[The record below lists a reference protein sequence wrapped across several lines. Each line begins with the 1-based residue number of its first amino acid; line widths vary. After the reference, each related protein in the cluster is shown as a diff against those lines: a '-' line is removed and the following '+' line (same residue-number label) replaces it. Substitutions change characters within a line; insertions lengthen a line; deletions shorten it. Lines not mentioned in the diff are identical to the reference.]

1 MVDFTFIGRSAETD
15 ELRLVNSP
23 ELLDPSDNE
32 YHLIRV
38 PWHALITNIY
48 LHLISPFGSSSVITV
63 GFDGNGETADP
74 DAFLLDVDID
84 PDGSILTRSLKDS
97 TAVNGGGK
105 WFNANSGAIT
115 VTVTKGDA
123 LATAALRLF
132 VEYKV
137 IHSAV

>member
-1 MVDFTFIGRSAETD
+1 MVDFAFIGRTAETD

-23 ELLDPSDNE
+23 ELLDPADNV
-32 YHLIRV
+32 YHLVRV

-48 LHLISPFGSSSVITV
+48 LHLISPFGSTSVITV
-63 GFDGNGETADP
+63 GFDGNKEVADE
-74 DAFLLDVDID
+74 DAFLLDANIV
-84 PDGSILTRSLKDS
+84 PDGAILTRSLKDS

-115 VTVTKGDA
+115 VSVTKGDA
-123 LATAALRLF
+123 LVTAALRLF